1 MRRNHLSPGRFV
13 ATAALALYCG
23 SGSALAEA
31 PGETGGD
38 AIEAAVERAYTT
50 FAPLEEGENAQYIP
64 ALAQADPDSFG
75 IVVFTVDGRVIARGD
90 TQQPF
95 AIMSAAKP
103 FTLALLLQQQ
113 GVDVVLER
121 IGVEPTGLPFNSLE
135 GIDRSRQ
142 QPLNPM
148 VNAGAIT
155 AVSLLEVDAP
165 ERRWAMILDYY
176 SRFAGAPLT
185 LMGDV
190 YKSVSESNYRNRAL
204 VNLLQVEGWL
214 GADPATTLDVYNK
227 QSSVA
232 VTARQ
237 LAAMG
242 ATLANAGVNPLTGE
256 RVLDEALVDEVLALM
271 TLGGFYDES
280 GWWAYTAG
288 LPAKS
293 GVGGG
298 IVAVVPGRMAIVG
311 FSPRLSKAGN
321 SVRGMRA
328 IQSISQELGLSLF
341 RPAH

>member
-1 MRRNHLSPGRFV
+1 MARIPAARLLAGLCLLWAPLLFAASPD
-13 ATAALALYCG
+13 AALQAALD
-23 SGSALAEA
+23 SAYS
-31 PGETGGD
+31 
-38 AIEAAVERAYTT
+38 AVEADDS
-50 FAPLEEGENAQYIP
+50 GENAQYIP
-64 ALAQADPDSFG
+64 ALAAADPEAFG
-75 IVVFTVDGRVIARGD
+75 LVIVTVDGRVIERGD
-90 TQQPF
+90 TGVPF

-113 GVDVVLER
+113 GTQVVLER

-135 GIDRSRQ
+135 GIDRGVPK
-142 QPLNPM
+142 PLNPM

-155 AVSLLEVDAP
+155 AVSLLQVDAP
-165 ERRWAMILDYY
+165 EQRWPLLLDYY
-176 SRFAGAPLT
+176 GRFAGEPLE

-190 YKSVSESNYRNRAL
+190 YKSVSQSNYRNRAL
-204 VNLLQVEGWL
+204 VNLLQVNGWL
-214 GADPATTLDVYNK
+214 GADPSSTLDVYNK

-242 ATLANAGVNPLTGE
+242 ATLANAGINPLSGE
-256 RVLDEALVDEVLALM
+256 RVLDAQYVDEVLALM

-280 GWWAYTAG
+280 GWWAYSAG

-311 FSPRLSKAGN
+311 YSPRLSAAGN

-328 IQSISQELGLSLF
+328 IQAISRELELSLF
-341 RPAH
+341 LP

>member
-1 MRRNHLSPGRFV
+1 VTAIGSSLRGRLTGLLLCLSLPPAMSAV
-13 ATAALALYCG
+13 TAAADDPLQAAVDRAYD
-23 SGSALAEA
+23 AAEA
-31 PGETGGD
+31 ID
-38 AIEAAVERAYTT
+38 
-50 FAPLEEGENAQYIP
+50 EGQNAQYIP
-64 ALAQADPDSFG
+64 ALATADPDAFG
-75 IVVFTVDGRVIARGD
+75 VVVFTVDGRIYARGD
-90 TQQPF
+90 TDTPF

-113 GVDVVLER
+113 GPDVILER

-135 GIDRSRQ
+135 GIDNGIDK
-142 QPLNPM
+142 PLNPM
-148 VNAGAIT
+148 VNAGAIS
-155 AVSLLEVDAP
+155 AVSLLQAAAP
-165 ERRWAMILDYY
+165 EQRWPLLLDYY
-176 SRFAGAPLT
+176 GRFAGEPLA

-190 YKSVSESNYRNRAL
+190 YKSVSASNYRNRAL
-204 VNLLQVEGWL
+204 VNLLHLNNRL
-214 GADPATTLDVYNK
+214 GADPAATLDVYNK
-227 QSSVA
+227 QSCVA

-256 RVLDEALVDEVLALM
+256 RVLDAGYVDEVLALM

-311 FSPRLSKAGN
+311 FSPRLSAAGN
-321 SVRGMRA
+321 SVRGMHA
-328 IQSISQELGLSLF
+328 IQAISRELGLSLF
-341 RPAH
+341 NP

>member
-1 MRRNHLSPGRFV
+1 MPRLALCLSLPWLLLWGCSAAR
-13 ATAALALYCG
+13 AADTAAI
-23 SGSALAEA
+23 S
-31 PGETGGD
+31 
-38 AIEAAVERAYTT
+38 AAVDKAYAA
-50 FAPLEEGENAQYIP
+50 FRSVEEGENAQYIP
-64 ALAQADPDSFG
+64 ALAQADPGAFG
-75 IVVFTVDGRVIARGD
+75 IVVFTVDGEVITRGD
-90 TQQPF
+90 TELPF

-113 GVDVVLER
+113 GAELVLER

-155 AVSLLEVDAP
+155 AVSLLQVDAP
-165 ERRWAMILDYY
+165 EQRWAMILDYY

-190 YKSVSESNYRNRAL
+190 YKSVSASNYRNRAL

-214 GADPATTLDVYNK
+214 GADPSTTLDVYNK

-256 RVLDEALVDEVLALM
+256 RVLDEQLVDEVLALM

-298 IVAVVPGRMAIVG
+298 IVAVVPGQMAIVG

-328 IQSISQELGLSLF
+328 IQSISQDLELSLF
-341 RPAH
+341 RPVR